1 MELAVENLTEN
12 EEEIKRKMGKRERAI
27 SCCLINRER

>member
-12 EEEIKRKMGKRERAI
+12 EEGIKRKMGKRESDI
-27 SCCLINRER
+27 LLSNQ

>member
-12 EEEIKRKMGKRERAI
+12 EEEIKRKMGKRESDI
-27 SCCLINRER
+27 VLSNQ